1 MKNSENTS
9 FQIVQ
14 LGAWQD
20 DKGPYNP
27 VQTHC
32 CRATQLARAVYVCY
46 VPSAKQVLLNKRQ
59 IREAPRRIR
68 PSEREG
74 SLDSGV
80 DERSSPPRPRGSAE
94 PGPPAQRPLCFRPL
108 RRLVSRVPWSHTRR
122 ARRQEDAARLPVFG
136 SGALGPRAAPFGAPP
151 PPLPPNQFHKLSN
164 SARRV
169 ANPSAHAES
178 DLKWNGP

>member
-1 MKNSENTS
+1 M
-9 FQIVQ
+9 Q

-32 CRATQLARAVYVCY
+32 CRATQLVRAIYVCY

-80 DERSSPPRPRGSAE
+80 DARSSPPRPRGSAE
-94 PGPPAQRPLCFRPL
+94 PGTPSTASP
-108 RRLVSRVPWSHTRR
+108 V
-122 ARRQEDAARLPVFG
+122 LP
-136 SGALGPRAAPFGAPP
+136 AAPQAGVQGPLESHVACTPSGRRSSTSGVRLRGSRTRGSTVRCTPAPR
-151 PPLPPNQFHKLSN
+151 PNQFHKLSN

-169 ANPSAHAES
+169 ANPPARAES